1 MNVRLALAALLFAVA
16 GMGSSWGEEASPALA
31 KPDVAKG
38 AEKAGQICVACHG
51 PGGASGIPQNPS
63 LAGQGADYIVKQ
75 LTNFKGL
82 PKKDQDADMRNLGAY
97 YAAQPPRILAA
108 SSKESASLGQQIYR
122 AGIADRGVPA
132 CAGCHGATG
141 AGLPSQYPRLGGQHK
156 DYTEAQMKAW
166 RSGERANDPNAM
178 MRTIAARL
186 NDREIAAV
194 SDYVAGLH

>member
-1 MNVRLALAALLFAVA
+1 MTAQAAML
-16 GMGSSWGEEASPALA
+16 S
-31 KPDVAKG
+31 
-38 AEKAGQICVACHG
+38 
-51 PGGASGIPQNPS
+51 
-63 LAGQGADYIVKQ
+63 
-75 LTNFKGL
+75 
-82 PKKDQDADMRNLGAY
+82 DADMRNLGAY